1 MAVNSSQINVTDLD
15 FDNISDNLKN
25 YLKGQEIFKD
35 YNFEGATLSILIDL
49 LAYAS
54 HIGAVNTNIAAS
66 ELFLDSA
73 QIRKNVVSRAKD
85 LGFTPASESAS
96 AAIMTMV
103 LSNVRNADGSIPST
117 TSMIMPRGT
126 VFRTNYEG
134 SNYEFVT
141 STSYTPTVDSNK
153 FTYNNVELVQGT
165 YSQDIFINDN
175 QIKNAKYVLSNQRV
189 DKNRLTVT
197 VNSGGTSSTF
207 ALSTDISTITT
218 TSKVYYTQEN
228 EDGYLEIYF
237 GDGTLGAKLLDGD
250 IITVDY
256 VVVDDTHA
264 DGANRFTQVDAVNG
278 FSDSSIVVS
287 TAATG
292 GAEKESMESI
302 KFKATKFYTSQN
314 RLVTLND
321 YKAKVQEYYPNA
333 DAVAVW
339 GGEDN
344 NPPEYG
350 KVFIAL
356 KPQNADYL
364 SETEKSVV
372 LNNLNKLNMLTVRP
386 QIIDADIVKIL
397 ISSTFKYNPALT
409 TLTAGELETLVK
421 NTIVK
426 FDTDNLNGFD
436 AIFRHS
442 NLTKTID
449 EADSAILSNT
459 TNIRLKK
466 KLKPTISSNAK
477 GYSVSFGNALFN
489 PHAGHNAASGG
500 IIITT
505 GFYVQGDSV
514 NINYFDDDGNG
525 VLRRYYLSG
534 STRIYQDSAAGT
546 VNYSTGEVVISS
558 AKITGVSNV
567 DGATSTQIRVTVIP
581 SSNDIAPVR
590 GQVLNIDTANS
601 TITGSVDTIESG
613 SSSSGVGYSTST
625 SYSTSTGGTSGTY

>member
-364 SETEKSVV
+364 SETEKNVV

-477 GYSVSFGNALFN
+477 GYSISFGNALFN

-546 VNYSTGEVVISS
+546 VNYSTGL
-558 AKITGVSNV
+558 ITIN
-567 DGATSTQIRVTVIP
+567 AFILTSTVNADTSIDFTVIP
-581 SSNDIAPVR
+581 SGNDVVAER
-590 GQVLNIDTANS
+590 GNLIDIS
-601 TITGSVDTIESG
+601 MDDVKVTGEVDTIASGES
-613 SSSSGVGYSTST
+613 SAGVGYTSTST
-625 SYSTSTGGTSGTY
+625 SSY